1 MGTAP
6 PTDATALALTAA
18 ALTALALTAADHE
31 VTRALA
37 KVAVALPG
45 GGEVRVGQQVM
56 AVAVASALESGRH
69 LVIQAGTGTGK
80 SLGYLVPGIL
90 SGKKVVVATATKA
103 LQDQLAG
110 KDLPFL
116 EEYLGI
122 RFTFSVLK
130 GRSNYYCVQRAL
142 ELRATIAGGSGQL
155 RMEGTTTAAPAAMVE
170 EITRLAQWAAATP
183 VGDRAELDF
192 EPSPAAWGAVSVSA
206 AECPG
211 AAKCPSGE
219 ACFAE
224 KARQRAAQSDVVV
237 VNMHLYGQHVR
248 SGGYVLPEHDVV
260 VLDEAHEIEDI
271 IADSLGVEISG
282 GRFVALS
289 ARVRAVV
296 SDADATVDL
305 GAIAPLLD
313 AALSPF
319 SGARIE
325 VGPGHHGELRRVLN
339 LGIGR
344 ARQSID
350 LVRKAVPDGAPGDT
364 RAKAARAMQ
373 SAAALVDELEAAVSM
388 GAPPVRRPGAADD
401 ASAPDDAS
409 VPEGRPLPDG
419 RVAWVEQASGGRGPV
434 LRISP
439 VEVGPALLDG
449 IWSKVTAVLTSAT
462 IPQRLRERLG
472 MPGEITEEL
481 DVGSPFDFAQQ
492 GRLYCAVHL
501 PDPRHSDYEARMHE
515 ELRALITAAGGR
527 TLALF
532 TSWRAMRSAQQACAD
547 LPFTILAQGELPKPV
562 LTSRFASEETSC
574 LFATMGF
581 WQGIDVPGRTLSLV
595 VIDKLPFGRPDE
607 PLLMARR
614 EQAGAQAFALID
626 LPKAATMLAQG
637 TGRLIRTRSDRGVVA
652 VLDPRLNTARYRW
665 DLIKALPPLQRTRS
679 LAEVEEFLRHITT

>member
-1 MGTAP
+1 M
-6 PTDATALALTAA
+6 ATTRSVDQPVAE
-18 ALTALALTAADHE
+18 AADHE

-37 KVAVALPG
+37 TVAVALPG
-45 GGEVRVGQQVM
+45 GGEVRSGQQHM
-56 AVAVASALESGRH
+56 ALAVAAALESGRH
-69 LVIQAGTGTGK
+69 LVVQAGTGTGK
-80 SLGYLVPGIL
+80 SLGYLVPSIL

-116 EEYLGI
+116 EQYLGT

-155 RMEGTTTAAPAAMVE
+155 RMEGTDTAAPAAMVE
-170 EITRLAQWAAATP
+170 EITALAQWAATST
-183 VGDRAELDF
+183 VGDRAELEF
-192 EPSPAAWGAVSVSA
+192 EPSPSAWGAVSVSA

-219 ACFAE
+219 GCFAE

-248 SGGYVLPEHDVV
+248 SGGFVLPEHDVV
-260 VLDEAHEIEDI
+260 ILDEAHEIEDI

-282 GRFVALS
+282 GRFVSLS
-289 ARVRAVV
+289 ARIRAVV
-296 SDADATVDL
+296 ADSDKEVDL

-319 SGARIE
+319 SGTTVE
-325 VGPGHHGELRRVLN
+325 GGPGNHGELRRVLN

-350 LVRKAVPDGAPGDT
+350 IVRKAVPDSAPSDT
-364 RAKAARAMQ
+364 KAKASRAMQ
-373 SAAALVDELEAAVSM
+373 AAGALVDELENAVTM
-388 GAPPVRRPGAADD
+388 GAPVVARPAMAVPADTSD
-401 ASAPDDAS
+401 NGTDK
-409 VPEGRPLPDG
+409 PDG
-419 RVAWVEQASGGRGPV
+419 RIAWVEQASGGRGPV

-439 VEVGPALLDG
+439 VEVGPALHAG

-472 MPGEITEEL
+472 MEADATEEL
-481 DVGSPFDFAQQ
+481 DVGSPFDFATQ
-492 GRLYCAVHL
+492 GRLYCAVNL
-501 PDPRHSDYEARMHE
+501 PDPRHPDYEAAMHA

-532 TSWRAMRSAQQACAD
+532 TSWKAMRSAQQACSA

-562 LTSRFASEETSC
+562 LTSRFESEESSC

-614 EQAGAQAFALID
+614 EKAGAQAFSLID
-626 LPKAATMLAQG
+626 LPKAATLLAQG
-637 TGRLIRTRSDRGVVA
+637 TGRLIRTRNDRGVVA
-652 VLDPRLNTARYRW
+652 ILDPRLNTARYRW
-665 DLIKALPPLQRTRS
+665 DLIKALPPLKRTRS
-679 LAEVEEFLRHITT
+679 RTEVEEFLRLITT

>member
-1 MGTAP
+1 M
-6 PTDATALALTAA
+6 ATARSIDQPVAEVT
-18 ALTALALTAADHE
+18 DHE

-37 KVAVALPG
+37 TVAVALPG
-45 GGEVRVGQQVM
+45 GGEVRSGQQHM
-56 AVAVASALESGRH
+56 ALAVAAALESGHH
-69 LVIQAGTGTGK
+69 LVVQAGTGTGK
-80 SLGYLVPGIL
+80 SLGYLVPSIL

-116 EEYLGI
+116 EQYLGT

-155 RMEGTTTAAPAAMVE
+155 RMEGTDTAAPAAMVE
-170 EITRLAQWAAATP
+170 EITTLAQWAATST
-183 VGDRAELDF
+183 VGDRAELEF
-192 EPSPAAWGAVSVSA
+192 EPSPSAWGAVSVSA

-219 ACFAE
+219 SCFAE

-248 SGGYVLPEHDVV
+248 SGGFVLPEHDVV
-260 VLDEAHEIEDI
+260 ILDEAHEIEDI

-282 GRFVALS
+282 GRFVSLS

-296 SDADATVDL
+296 ADSDKEVDL

-319 SGARIE
+319 AGNTVE
-325 VGPGHHGELRRVLN
+325 GGPGNHAELRRVLN

-350 LVRKAVPDGAPGDT
+350 MVRKAVPDSAPSDT
-364 RAKAARAMQ
+364 KAKASRAMQ
-373 SAAALVDELEAAVSM
+373 AAGALVDELENAVTM
-388 GAPPVRRPGAADD
+388 GAPVV
-401 ASAPDDAS
+401 APPAMATPANTSGGGDTAGGGDTD
-409 VPEGRPLPDG
+409 EKPDG
-419 RVAWVEQASGGRGPV
+419 RIAWVEQASGGRGPV

-439 VEVGPALLDG
+439 VEVGPALHAG

-472 MPGEITEEL
+472 MEAGVTEEL
-481 DVGSPFDFAQQ
+481 DVGSPFDFATQ
-492 GRLYCAVHL
+492 GRLYCAVNL
-501 PDPRHSDYEARMHE
+501 PDPRHADYEAAMHA

-532 TSWRAMRSAQQACAD
+532 TSWKAMRAAHQACVG
-547 LPFTILAQGELPKPV
+547 LPFTMLAQGELPKPV

-614 EQAGAQAFALID
+614 EKAGAQAFSLID
-626 LPKAATMLAQG
+626 LPKAATLLAQG
-637 TGRLIRTRSDRGVVA
+637 TGRLIRTRNDRGVVA
-652 VLDPRLNTARYRW
+652 ILDPRLNTARYRW
-665 DLIKALPPLQRTRS
+665 DLIKALPPFKRTRS
-679 LAEVEEFLRHITT
+679 LTEVEEFLRHITT

>member
-1 MGTAP
+1 MATTRSVDQPVAP
-6 PTDATALALTAA
+6 
-18 ALTALALTAADHE
+18 AADHE

-37 KVAVALPG
+37 TVAVALPG
-45 GGEVRVGQQVM
+45 GGEVRLGQQHM
-56 AVAVASALESGRH
+56 ALAVAAALESGHH
-69 LVIQAGTGTGK
+69 LVVQAGTGTGK
-80 SLGYLVPGIL
+80 SLGYLVPSIL

-116 EEYLGI
+116 EQYLGT

-155 RMEGTTTAAPAAMVE
+155 RMEGTDTAAPAAMVE
-170 EITRLAQWAAATP
+170 EITALAQWASTST
-183 VGDRAELDF
+183 VGDRAELEF
-192 EPSPAAWGAVSVSA
+192 EPSTSAWGAVSVSA

-219 ACFAE
+219 SCFAE
-224 KARQRAAQSDVVV
+224 KARQRAVQSDVVV

-248 SGGYVLPEHDVV
+248 SGGFVLPEHDVV
-260 VLDEAHEIEDI
+260 ILDEAHEIEDI

-296 SDADATVDL
+296 SDSDKEVDL

-319 SGARIE
+319 AGNTVE
-325 VGPGHHGELRRVLN
+325 GGPGNHAELRRVLN

-350 LVRKAVPDGAPGDT
+350 LVRKAVPDSAPSDT
-364 RAKAARAMQ
+364 KAKASRAMQ
-373 SAAALVDELEAAVSM
+373 AAGALVDELENAVNM
-388 GAPPVRRPGAADD
+388 GAPVVARPAMAVQSDISGE
-401 ASAPDDAS
+401 PDVD
-409 VPEGRPLPDG
+409 RKPDG
-419 RVAWVEQASGGRGPV
+419 RIAWVEQASGGRGPV

-439 VEVGPALLDG
+439 VEVGPALHAG

-462 IPQRLRERLG
+462 IPQRMRERLG
-472 MPGEITEEL
+472 MAADTTEEL
-481 DVGSPFDFAQQ
+481 DVGSPFDFATQ
-492 GRLYCAVHL
+492 GRLYCAVNL
-501 PDPRHSDYEARMHE
+501 PDPRHADYEAAMHA

-532 TSWRAMRSAQQACAD
+532 TSWKAMRAAQQACSG

-595 VIDKLPFGRPDE
+595 IIDKLPFGRPDE

-614 EQAGAQAFALID
+614 EKAGAQAFSLID
-626 LPKAATMLAQG
+626 LPKAATLLAQG
-637 TGRLIRTRSDRGVVA
+637 TGRLIRTRNDRGVVA
-652 VLDPRLNTARYRW
+652 ILDPRLNTARYRW
-665 DLIKALPPLQRTRS
+665 DLIRALPPLKRTRS
-679 LAEVEEFLRHITT
+679 RTEVEEFLRLITT